1 MFLSTCNLFLF
12 LPSLKIFRLIEFAKQ
27 IQPLKITTQEI
38 LMNEFDDKEN
48 IGEDASVKPS
58 GEQHKTIHLSGMYES
73 WFLDYASYVILER
86 AVPDIK
92 DGLKPVQRRILHAM
106 KNLDDGRYNKVANII
121 GHTMQFHPHG
131 DASIGDALVQLGQK
145 DLLIDMQGNWGNV
158 LTGDRAAAPRYIEAR
173 LSKFA
178 NEVVFNPKTTEWK
191 SSYDGRKEEPV
202 ALPVKFPLLLAQ
214 GVEGIAVG
222 LASKIM
228 PHNFVELIDA
238 SINILR
244 EKDFELYPDFLSGGY
259 ADVSKYNDGLRGG
272 RIRVRAKI
280 KQEDKKT
287 LVITEIPY
295 GTTTNGLIDSVVTAN
310 DKGKIKI
317 KKIDD
322 NTAANVEIIVHLS
335 PGVSPDQTIDALYA
349 FTNCEVSISPNACI
363 IDAERPRFIGVKEI
377 LKINTNHTLSL
388 LKKELEIR
396 KAELMEQWH
405 FSSLEKIF
413 IEKRIYRDI
422 EECET
427 WEAVIE
433 AIFKGLKPFVKNFHR
448 EITRD
453 DIIRLTEIKIKRI
466 SKYNSF
472 KADDLIK
479 GIEEE
484 IEEVN
489 NYLDHLIDYAINY
502 FRQIK
507 KKYGKGRERKTELRN
522 FETIEASSVAA
533 TNQKLYIN
541 HEEGFAG
548 TSLKKFEYVCD
559 CSDIDDIIVFRD
571 NGTFVVTK
579 VASKIFVGH
588 GIIHIAIFKKNDDRT
603 IYNLIYRDGRQ
614 GATRVK
620 RFAVTSITRDKEY
633 IITKGTDHSK
643 ILYFT
648 INPNGEAETIKVQLK
663 PRPKLRKTSFEFD
676 FSELAIKGK
685 GSQGNILTKFGVK
698 NILKRDEGISTL
710 GARNIWY
717 DETVKRLNSDE
728 RGTILGAFK
737 SDNKILTIQ
746 KSGNYKLMSYELS
759 NHFEEDMFII
769 EKFNPEK
776 IISAVYLDAVSQK
789 MYVKRFRPDNEN
801 NFNKKL
807 GFIGEEPG
815 NRYIALSSDYL
826 PQLKITF
833 DTKANDKEFPGE
845 VINIAEFISIKG
857 VKAKGKRLSA
867 KVIKKVEFI
876 EPLPYEEPEVME
888 EIPEEA
894 IEENDIPEETK
905 TETPKEKP
913 EILLEIDGLEITNPD
928 DVIITS
934 EDTTKSP
941 VKKPTKKTLK
951 KKEDSPN
958 PDEDS
963 QMELF

>member
-1 MFLSTCNLFLF
+1 
-12 LPSLKIFRLIEFAKQ
+12 
-27 IQPLKITTQEI
+27 
-38 LMNEFDDKEN
+38 MNEFEDKDTS
-48 IGEDASVKPS
+48 GELAPETQTTGT

-121 GHTMQFHPHG
+121 GHTMQYHPHG

-145 DLLIDMQGNWGNV
+145 ELLIDMQGNWGNI

-191 SSYDGRKEEPV
+191 ASYDGRNKEPV
-202 ALPVKFPLLLAQ
+202 TLPVKFPLLLAQ

-228 PHNFVELIDA
+228 PHNFNELIDA

-244 EKDFELYPDFLSGGY
+244 EKDFELYPDFLSGGL

-287 LVITEIPY
+287 LVITEIPF
-295 GTTTNGLIDSVVTAN
+295 GTTTNNLIDSVVAAN

-322 NTAANVEIIVHLS
+322 NTAENVEIIVHLS

-363 IDAERPRFIGVKEI
+363 IDSEKPRFIGVKEI
-377 LKINTNHTLSL
+377 LRINTDHTVSL
-388 LKKELEIR
+388 LKMELEIR
-396 KAELMEQWH
+396 KAELLEQWH

-413 IEKRIYRDI
+413 IQERIYRDI
-422 EECET
+422 EESET
-427 WEAVIE
+427 WEEVIA

-448 EITRD
+448 KVTEED
-453 DIIRLTEIKIKRI
+453 VVRLTEIRIKRI

-472 KADDLIK
+472 KADELIK

-484 IEEVN
+484 IEDVN
-489 NYLDHLIDYAINY
+489 AFLTNLIDYAINY
-502 FRQIK
+502 FKQIK

-522 FETIEASSVAA
+522 FETIEASRVAA
-533 TNQKLYIN
+533 SNQKLYIN
-541 HEEGFAG
+541 RDEGFAG

-559 CSDIDDIIVFRD
+559 CSDIDDIIVFKED
-571 NGTFVVTK
+571 GTFIVTK
-579 VASKIFVGH
+579 VAPKIFVGQNV
-588 GIIHIAIFKKNDDRT
+588 IHIAVFKKNDERT

-620 RFAVTSITRDKEY
+620 RFAVKSITRDKEY
-633 IITKGTDHSK
+633 VITKGTAHSK
-643 ILYFT
+643 ILHFSV
-648 INPNGEAETIKVQLK
+648 NPNGEAETIKVFLK

-698 NILKRDEGISTL
+698 NIVVREKGISTL

-728 RGTILGAFK
+728 RGTLLGAFK
-737 SDNKILTIQ
+737 SNDKILTIQ
-746 KSGNYKLMSYELS
+746 KSGNYKLMNYDLS
-759 NHFEEDMFII
+759 NHFEEDMFLI
-769 EKFNPEK
+769 EKLDPRK
-776 IISAVYLDAVSQK
+776 IISAVYFDTSSKK
-789 MYVKRFRPDNEN
+789 MYIKRFQPDSDNSV
-801 NFNKKL
+801 NKKID
-807 GFIGEEPG
+807 FIGEDPN
-815 NRYIALSSDYL
+815 NRFVNLSLDYL

-833 DTKANDKEFPGE
+833 DTKANGKEIPDE
-845 VINIAEFISIKG
+845 VIDIAEFIAIKG
-857 VKAKGKRLSA
+857 VKAKGKRLSS
-867 KVIKKVEFI
+867 KIVKKVEFI
-876 EPLPYEEPEVME
+876 EPLPYAEPEVVE
-888 EIPEEA
+888 EIVEEVIAEPEIPEEKK
-894 IEENDIPEETK
+894 ITGETK
-905 TETPKEKP
+905 IAKESKPEAPKE
-913 EILLEIDGLEITNPD
+913 EQEVLLEIEGLEITNPD
-928 DVIITS
+928 DVIITT
-934 EDTTKSP
+934 EETPKPP
-941 VKKPTKKTLK
+941 VKKPTKKSSTK
-951 KKEDSPN
+951 KTDEKAS
-958 PDEDS
+958 DEDS
-963 QMELF
+963 QMELEF